1 MVSASYLKNQSR
13 KEANAWS
20 VGTKF
25 NYNLSKRTRI
35 YVGVEATFNGDNSGY
50 GIEAG
55 PDSSLHFY
63 YDAANAIAGTG
74 YATDYLGKNVQQVFM
89 GISHEF

>member
-1 MVSASYLKNQSR
+1 MIQVGTSTPAFGGNWMVSASYLKNQSR

-55 PDSSLHFY
+55 PD
-63 YDAANAIAGTG
+63 T
-74 YATDYLGKNVQQVFM
+74 
-89 GISHEF
+89 